1 MSLLARRVERTQR
14 GDAPTEVVVTIKGR
28 TILFESEEMSRILL
42 PNRVVFRTTMV
53 VDERRPDRCSYED
66 FLVYQASM
74 SVALLQS
81 LPPEEK

>member
-28 TILFESEEMSRILL
+28 TILFESEEMSRILR
-42 PNRVVFRTTMV
+42 PNRVIFRTTMV
-53 VDERRPDRCSYED
+53 VDERRPDRASYED

-74 SVALLQS
+74 AVALLQS
-81 LPPEEK
+81 LPAEE